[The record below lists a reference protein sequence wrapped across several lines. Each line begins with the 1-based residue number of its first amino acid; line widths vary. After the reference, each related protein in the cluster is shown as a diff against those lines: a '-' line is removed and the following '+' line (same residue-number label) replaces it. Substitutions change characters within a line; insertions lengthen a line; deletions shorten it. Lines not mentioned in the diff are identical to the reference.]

1 MKKTIAILTCFL
13 MSSITY
19 SQETT
24 DQKLYEYPT
33 YEVGMY
39 FVRCIGTLSQIPGVI
54 NGPDDVENGVSFCS
68 CVLDKFRSV
77 YPHEDM
83 VRMGGSSWMISESQ
97 RFGRECVQD
106 KFPKPEM
113 VQPI

>member
-39 FVRCIGTLSQIPGVI
+39 FVRCMGTLSQIP
-54 NGPDDVENGVSFCS
+54 VS
-68 CVLDKFRSV
+68 
-77 YPHEDM
+77 
-83 VRMGGSSWMISESQ
+83 
-97 RFGRECVQD
+97 
-106 KFPKPEM
+106 
-113 VQPI
+113 